1 MMENNTL
8 DRWLS
13 CRPEISGGVG
23 CVALAQ
29 VPMLPYAAFAAD
41 MRALLGSVSAA
52 EREFSVANRC
62 VAYFAVPQQPQDEE
76 VQAVQGHGDGGL
88 TFYALVARD
97 AEGDVLVAGHT
108 LDYYHE
114 GFLESLTR
122 DIPALHPFERE
133 ITERYGVHFAGM
145 PWDKP
150 LRYPY
155 DRHHR
160 DDTIDTY
167 PFYKIEGR
175 DLHEVHVGPV
185 HAGIIE
191 PGAFRFLCDGERIVH
206 LEIALGYQH
215 RGVEGLMA
223 GTEHRLRQMLLGESI
238 AGDTTVGHAVA
249 TAGILESGMAADG
262 WDGAEVIR
270 CERAVALE
278 MERLAVH
285 IGDTAAL
292 CMDLAYQTG
301 HVACEALRTLVI
313 NAMQQWCG
321 NRFAKGLVRPF
332 GANYRLTLERA
343 KHIEATLTE
352 VIHRY
357 RAVRRDLLA
366 APSVLARLEGICVV
380 GREQALRVGAV
391 GPAARMAGLER
402 DARIAFNFHPLE
414 GFAPVAIDPERD
426 GANGDLLA
434 RLKMRFREAEV
445 SYAMIVA
452 GCKELAGRWFESY
465 PVPEY
470 GRALAKRSLVF
481 SLVEGWRGEICHAAI
496 TDAKGE
502 IKTYKVY
509 DPSVH
514 NWMMLALSV
523 RGAQISD
530 FPVSNKSFNLSYCGH
545 DL

>member
-1 MMENNTL
+1 MMGNNTL

-13 CRPEISGGVG
+13 RRPAETGGVG
-23 CVALAQ
+23 VVALAEVQ
-29 VPMLPYAAFAAD
+29 QLPYPAFAAD
-41 MRALLGSVSAA
+41 MRALLLNKDGTPC
-52 EREFSVANRC
+52 EGNRC
-62 VAYFAVPQQPQDEE
+62 AAYFAVPDSD
-76 VQAVQGHGDGGL
+76 GGGL

-97 AEGDVLVAGHT
+97 AEGDVVVASHT

-122 DIPALHPFERE
+122 DIPAMHVYERE
-133 ITERYGVHFAGM
+133 ITERYGVHFSGQ

-160 DDTIDTY
+160 DDSIDTY
-167 PFYKIEGR
+167 PFYTIDSRE
-175 DLHEVHVGPV
+175 LHEVHVGPV

-215 RGVEGLMA
+215 RGVESLIVGA
-223 GTEHRLRQMLLGESI
+223 GGHRLRQMCLGESI
-238 AGDTTVGHAVA
+238 TGDTAIGHGIAM
-249 TAGILESGMAADG
+249 AGILESAAVGRADAWPG
-262 WDGAEVIR
+262 GGIIR

-292 CMDLAYQTG
+292 CMDIAYQTG

-321 NRFAKGLVRPF
+321 NRFGKGLVRPY
-332 GANYRLTLERA
+332 GSNHRLTLERA
-343 KHIEATLTE
+343 KHLESTLAE
-352 VIHRY
+352 VIERY
-357 RAVRRDLLA
+357 RAVGRDLLST
-366 APSVLARLEGICVV
+366 PSVLARLEGICPVT
-380 GREQALRVGAV
+380 GKQALLVGAV
-391 GPAARMAGLER
+391 GPAARMAGVVR
-402 DARIAFNFHPLE
+402 DARMAFNFYPLDSFE
-414 GFAPVAIDPERD
+414 PVVIDAEAD
-426 GANGDLLA
+426 GGNGDLLS
-434 RLKMRFREAEV
+434 RLKIRLREAEV
-445 SYAMIVA
+445 SYAMIVS
-452 GCKELAGRWFESY
+452 GSKELAGRWFKGY
-465 PVPEY
+465 PAPDY
-470 GRALAKRSLVF
+470 GRALARESLVF
-481 SLVEGWRGEICHAAI
+481 SLIEGWRGEICHAAL
-496 TDAKGE
+496 TDAAGE
-502 IKTYKVY
+502 VAAYKVY

-514 NWMMLALSV
+514 NWTILALSV
-523 RGAQISD
+523 RGEQISD

>member
-1 MMENNTL
+1 MMENNIL

-13 CRPEISGGVG
+13 CRP
-23 CVALAQ
+23 VAGAGIVPLAE
-29 VPMLPYAAFAAD
+29 VPELPYPVFAEG
-41 MRALLGSVSAA
+41 MRALLGSLSAGA
-52 EREFSVANRC
+52 RFSEPNRC
-62 VAYFAVPQQPQDEE
+62 IAYFAVPD
-76 VQAVQGHGDGGL
+76 ASGGGL
-88 TFYALVARD
+88 VCYALVARD
-97 AEGDVLVAGHT
+97 AEGDVLVAKYA

-114 GFLESLTR
+114 GFLESLAA
-122 DIPALHPFERE
+122 DIPALHVYERDT
-133 ITERYGVHFAGM
+133 TERYGVHFAGA

-167 PFYKIEGR
+167 PFYSIDSRE
-175 DLHEVHVGPV
+175 LHEVQVGPV

-215 RGVEGLMA
+215 RGVESLVT
-223 GTEHRLRQMLLGESI
+223 GTRNRLRQILLGESI
-238 AGDTTVGHAVA
+238 AGDTVCGHGIAMV
-249 TAGILESGMAADG
+249 GILECGAENGG
-262 WDGAEVIR
+262 WPGSEVIR

-321 NRFAKGLVRPF
+321 NRFGKGLVRPF
-332 GANYRLTLERA
+332 GSHHRLTLERA
-343 KHIEATLTE
+343 KYIESTLTE
-352 VIHRY
+352 VMERY
-357 RAVRRDLLA
+357 RAVGRDLLST
-366 APSVLARLEGICVV
+366 PSVLARLEGICPVT
-380 GREQALRVGAV
+380 REQALRVGAV
-391 GPAARMAGLER
+391 GPAARNAGLER
-402 DARIAFNFHPLE
+402 DARCAFNFYPLA
-414 GFAPVAIDPERD
+414 GFAPVVIDAEAD
-426 GANGDLLA
+426 GTNGDLLA
-434 RLKMRFREAEV
+434 RLKMRLREAEV

-452 GCKELAGRWFESY
+452 GCKELAGRWFEGY
-465 PVPEY
+465 PSPDY
-470 GRALAKRSLVF
+470 GRPLAPQMLAF
-481 SLVEGWRGEICHAAI
+481 SLVEGWRGEICHAAL
-496 TDAKGE
+496 TDSEGE
-502 IKTYKVY
+502 LLHYRVF
-509 DPSVH
+509 DPSLH

>member
-1 MMENNTL
+1 MMGQKDIL

-13 CRPEISGGVG
+13 CRPAQAGGVG
-23 CVALAQ
+23 VLPLAEI
-29 VPMLPYAAFAAD
+29 PELPYAVFAEG
-41 MRALLGSVSAA
+41 MRALLCCASGGGD
-52 EREFSVANRC
+52 FSESNRC
-62 VAYFAVPQQPQDEE
+62 MAYFAVPD
-76 VQAVQGHGDGGL
+76 ASGGGL
-88 TFYALVARD
+88 ACYALVARD
-97 AEGDVLVAGHT
+97 TTGDVLAAKYV
-108 LDYYHE
+108 LDYYQE
-114 GFLESLTR
+114 DFPESLAAE
-122 DIPALHPFERE
+122 IPALHVYERD
-133 ITERYGVHFAGM
+133 ITERYGVHFAGC

-150 LRYPY
+150 LRYPF

-160 DDTIDTY
+160 DDSIDTY
-167 PFYKIEGR
+167 PFLAADSRE
-175 DLHEVHVGPV
+175 LHEVHVGPV

-215 RGVEGLMA
+215 RGIESLIVGA
-223 GTEHRLRQMLLGESI
+223 GGHRLRQMCLGESI
-238 AGDTTVGHAVA
+238 AGDTAIGHGIAL
-249 TAGILESGMAADG
+249 AGILESGVSEG
-262 WDGAEVIR
+262 SFEGAEVIR

-321 NRFAKGLVRPF
+321 NRFGKGLVRPF
-332 GANYRLTLERA
+332 GANHRLTLERA
-343 KHIEATLTE
+343 KHIETTLAE
-352 VIHRY
+352 VIERY
-357 RAVRRDLLA
+357 RAVGRDLLST
-366 APSVLARLEGICVV
+366 PSVLARLEGICPVTR
-380 GREQALRVGAV
+380 GQALRVGAV
-391 GPAARMAGLER
+391 GPAARNAGVHR
-402 DARIAFNFHPLE
+402 DVRCAFNFYPLE
-414 GFAPVAIDPERD
+414 GFVPVAVDAETD
-426 GANGDLLA
+426 GTEGDLLA
-434 RLKMRFREAEV
+434 RLKMRLREAEV

-452 GCKELAGRWFESY
+452 GCKELAGKWFEGY
-465 PVPEY
+465 PAPDY
-470 GRALAKRSLVF
+470 GRSLAKESLVF
-481 SLVEGWRGEICHAAI
+481 SLVEGWRGEICHVGL

-502 IKTYKVY
+502 LAGYRIF
-509 DPSVH
+509 DPSLH

>member
-13 CRPEISGGVG
+13 CRPTVSGGVG
-23 CVALAQ
+23 CVALERIP
-29 VPMLPYAAFAAD
+29 VLPYAAFATD
-41 MRALLGSVSAA
+41 MRALLGSVSAGDD
-52 EREFSVANRC
+52 FSETARC
-62 VAYFAVPQQPQDEE
+62 LAYFAVPQE
-76 VQAVQGHGDGGL
+76 AGSDGGGGL
-88 TFYALVARD
+88 LFYALVARD
-97 AEGDVLVAGHT
+97 TEGDVLVASH
-108 LDYYHE
+108 LLEYHYE
-114 GFLESLTR
+114 GFLEALTAE
-122 DIPALHPFERE
+122 IPALHPFERE
-133 ITERYGVHFAGM
+133 ITERYGVRFSGM

-150 LRYPY
+150 LRYPH

-167 PFYKIEGR
+167 PFYSIAGR
-175 DLHEVHVGPV
+175 ELHEVHVGPV

-191 PGAFRFLCDGERIVH
+191 PGAFRFLCDGEQIVH

-215 RGVEGLMA
+215 RGVETLMA
-223 GTEHRLRQMLLGESI
+223 GTCDRLRQILLGESI
-238 AGDTTVGHAVA
+238 AGDTTIGHATA
-249 TAGILESGMAADG
+249 AAGILESGIPGETG
-262 WDGAEVIR
+262 WEGSEVIH

-278 MERLAVH
+278 MERLAIH

-321 NRFAKGLVRPF
+321 NRFGKGLVRPF
-332 GANYRLTLERA
+332 GAHHRLTLERA
-343 KHIEATLTE
+343 KHIEATITE
-352 VIHRY
+352 VMSRY

-366 APSVLARLEGICVV
+366 APSVLARLEGICSVS
-380 GREQALRVGAV
+380 RQQALRVGAV
-391 GPAARMAGLER
+391 GPAARMAGIER
-402 DARIAFNFHPLE
+402 DTRRAFNFYPLD
-414 GFAPVAIDPERD
+414 GFRPVVIDEERD
-426 GANGDLLA
+426 GGNGDLLA

-452 GCKELAGRWFESY
+452 GCKELAGRWFENY
-465 PVPEY
+465 PAPDY
-470 GRALAKRSLVF
+470 GKPLAKRSLIF
-481 SLVEGWRGEICHAAI
+481 SLVEGWRGEICHVAL
-496 TDAKGE
+496 TDPKGE
-502 IKTYKVY
+502 LALYKVY
-509 DPSVH
+509 DPSIH

>member
-1 MMENNTL
+1 MMEENNTL

-13 CRPEISGGVG
+13 CRPGQTGGVG
-23 CVALAQ
+23 RVALAEI
-29 VPMLPYAAFAAD
+29 PMLPYAAFAAD
-41 MRALLGSVSAA
+41 MRALLGSVSGGGG
-52 EREFSVANRC
+52 FSEQNRC
-62 VAYFAVPQQPQDEE
+62 AAYFAVPQDDAQQS
-76 VQAVQGHGDGGL
+76 GGGL

-108 LDYYHE
+108 SDDCPE
-114 GFLESLTR
+114 GVLPSLAKE
-122 DIPALHPFERE
+122 IPALHVFERE
-133 ITERYGVHFAGM
+133 IAELYGVRFAGA

-155 DRHHR
+155 NRYRR
-160 DDTIDTY
+160 DDSIDTY
-167 PFYKIEGR
+167 PFYSIDGR
-175 DLHEVHVGPV
+175 ELHEVHVGPV

-215 RGVEGLMA
+215 RGVESLVA
-223 GTEHRLRQMLLGESI
+223 GTRNRLRQILLGESI
-238 AGDTTVGHAVA
+238 AGDTVLGHGIAM
-249 TAGILESGMAADG
+249 AGILESGVGHDAWAG
-262 WDGAEVIR
+262 HEVIR
-270 CERAVALE
+270 CERAIALE

-292 CMDLAYQTG
+292 CMDMAYQTG

-321 NRFAKGLVRPF
+321 NRFGKGLVRPF

-343 KHIEATLTE
+343 KYIESTLKE
-352 VIHRY
+352 VIERY
-357 RAVRRDLLA
+357 RTVGRDLLST
-366 APSVLARLEGICVV
+366 PSVLARLEGMCPVT
-380 GREQALRVGAV
+380 REQALRVGAV
-391 GPAARMAGLER
+391 GPAARMAGIDR
-402 DARIAFNFHPLE
+402 DGRCAFAFHPLPD
-414 GFAPVAIDPERD
+414 FKPVRIDAEAD
-426 GANGDLLA
+426 GGQGDLLS
-434 RLKMRFREAEV
+434 RLKVRLREAEV
-445 SYAMIVA
+445 SYAMIGA

-465 PVPEY
+465 PAPDY
-470 GRALAKRSLVF
+470 GRALPRKSLVF
-481 SLVEGWRGEICHAAI
+481 SLVEGWRGEICHAAL
-496 TDAKGE
+496 TDAEGE
-502 IKTYKVY
+502 VAAYKVY